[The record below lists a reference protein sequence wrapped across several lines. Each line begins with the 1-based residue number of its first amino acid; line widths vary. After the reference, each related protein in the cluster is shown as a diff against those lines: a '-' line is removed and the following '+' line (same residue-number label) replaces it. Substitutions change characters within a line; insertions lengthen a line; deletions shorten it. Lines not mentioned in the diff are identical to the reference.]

1 MNALRLA
8 AHIAN
13 VLVEDGLEY
22 AIGGALAL
30 GAHSLPRTTDDV
42 DISVFVG
49 ADELPRLF
57 DSLERAGVM
66 LDRPDAVRSVAR
78 IGMFT
83 GRSGRTLVDVFV
95 GSHPHFDALRARRVL
110 RAHAGQEHWYLSADD
125 LVVLKVLYGRHKD
138 IADLERM
145 FAMLT
150 IDVDYVRSWIARLP
164 EPEARLALLDDVIDR
179 VAKR

>member
-8 AHIAN
+8 GHIAD

-42 DISVFVG
+42 DISVFIG
-49 ADELPRLF
+49 ADQLPRLF

-66 LDRPDAVRSVAR
+66 IDRADAVRSVAR

-95 GSHPHFDALRARRVL
+95 GSHPHFEALRARRVL
-110 RAHAGQEHWYLSADD
+110 RAHAGKEHWYLSADD
-125 LVVLKVLYGRHKD
+125 LVVLKLLYGRHKD

-145 FAMLT
+145 FAMLA
-150 IDVDYVRSWIARLP
+150 IDVGYVRSWVAQLP
-164 EPEARLALLDDVIDR
+164 LPDERLALLEQVIAR
-179 VAKR
+179 TQKS